1 MKCQFFIAPYT
12 YNYLDICVASWHA
25 KIDVMFIRAINQLAA
40 DWPLACLTIVFG
52 LLMKENSGKKF
63 ENVARKE

>member
-1 MKCQFFIAPYT
+1 
-12 YNYLDICVASWHA
+12 
-25 KIDVMFIRAINQLAA
+25 MFIRAINQLAV